1 MQFLGRTAGA
11 GAGPTS
17 TSGTSGTSGTSAGEE
32 ITLMEIV
39 VPAGADLA
47 TKADVAGLRA
57 WFSTV
62 LLTVALAQTALTVS
76 LLVALQG

>member
-1 MQFLGRTAGA
+1 MQFLSRTAGA

-17 TSGTSGTSGTSAGEE
+17 TSGTSGTSGGEE

-57 WFSTV
+57 WFSAV